1 MTLVIRTDREPAALA
16 PAVQREIRSL
26 DPNQPISD
34 LRTMNQV
41 MSEWVARSRF
51 NTLLLGLFAGLATL
65 LSAVGIFGVMNYSVA
80 LRTRELG
87 LRLAIGAQ
95 PRQVL
100 LLVLR
105 QGLLLT
111 VIGVVLGLAAAFALT
126 RLLSGLLFGVQ
137 AVDLSTFTT
146 ISLLLTIVSLL
157 ACYLPARRAMR
168 IDPLRALRYE

>member
-1 MTLVIRTDREPAALA
+1 VVRTDGEPAAIA

-26 DPNQPISD
+26 DPNQPVSD
-34 LRTMNQV
+34 VRTMEQV
-41 MSEWVARSRF
+41 MSEWVSRSRF

-100 LLVLR
+100 LLVLK

-111 VIGVVLGLAAAFALT
+111 ILGVVVGLGAALALT
-126 RLLSGLLFGVQ
+126 RLLSGLLFGVE
-137 AVDLSTFTT
+137 AIDISTFTM
-146 ISLLLTIVSLL
+146 ISLLLILVSLF